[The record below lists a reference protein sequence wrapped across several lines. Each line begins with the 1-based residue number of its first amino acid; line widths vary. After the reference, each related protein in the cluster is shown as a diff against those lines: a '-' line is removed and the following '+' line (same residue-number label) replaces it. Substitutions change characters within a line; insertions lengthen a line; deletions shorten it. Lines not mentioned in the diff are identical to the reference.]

1 MKTYSS
7 QTLDALDAGA
17 VITVGAVK
25 IETEAGFR
33 VWGGDGLL
41 DLDGETYIGIGDRG
55 LVQATASQLGGSEQ
69 SLELILSGVNSDV
82 VPIIQAARI
91 RNAPATVWRL
101 LFNASGSTLL
111 AAHKFR
117 RGRVDALPIED
128 TPGGLAKI
136 TARIEGAARGLGR
149 QTGRLRSDADQRMVD
164 ASDGAF
170 QWVTQAP
177 LRSLAWGGKPPA
189 RISSGVLPGA
199 VTTPGG
205 TYSPNWQDFIS

>member
-1 MKTYSS
+1 MKTYNS
-7 QTLDALDAGA
+7 QTLDALDQGA

-33 VWGGDGLL
+33 VWGGEGVITLE
-41 DLDGETYIGIGDRG
+41 GEDYLGIGARG
-55 LVQATASQLGGSEQ
+55 IVQATASQLGGAEQ
-69 SLELILSGVNSDV
+69 ALELVLSGVDSDV
-82 VPIIQAARI
+82 IPIIQAANI

-101 LFNASGSTLL
+101 LFNDTGSTLL

-128 TPGGLAKI
+128 TPGGSAKI

-149 QTGRLRSDADQRMVD
+149 QTGRLRSDADQRLID
-164 ASDGAF
+164 ASDGGF

-177 LRSLAWGGKPPA
+177 LRSLAWGGKPPTRVA
-189 RISSGVLPGA
+189 NGALPGTA
-199 VTTPGG
+199 ALGSTSYQTSLGG
-205 TYSPNWQDFIS
+205 LA

>member
-7 QTLDALDAGA
+7 ETIAALQEGA
-17 VITVGAVK
+17 VITVGAAR

-33 VWGGDGLL
+33 VWGGEGTVSLA
-41 DLDGETYIGIGDRG
+41 GEDYVGIGDRG

-69 SLELILSGVNSDV
+69 SLDLVLSGVNSDV
-82 VPIIQAARI
+82 IPLIQAAHV
-91 RNAPATVWRL
+91 RNAPAVVWRL

-111 AAHKFR
+111 DAHVFR

-128 TPGGLAKI
+128 TPGGVAKI

-149 QTGRLRSDADQRMVD
+149 QTGRLRSDADQRLVS
-164 ASDGAF
+164 ATDGAF
-170 QWVTQAP
+170 QWVTQAA
-177 LRSLAWGGKPPA
+177 LRTLAWGGKPPA
-189 RISSGVLPGA
+189 RVSSGALPGT

-205 TYSPNWQDFIS
+205 TYSPNWQDFIQ